1 MLSQLNTNTWL
12 VVALETEVELT
23 VVLELLNFDHIHQ
36 VHSCRR
42 IYNRQVPHLVMIV
55 RVIMVLL
62 YHRYQ
67 VILRRLIEGEVVKL
81 FVVLPDYLSMVHV
94 RLLKNVFDDDLS
106 LG

>member
-1 MLSQLNTNTWL
+1 
-12 VVALETEVELT
+12 
-23 VVLELLNFDHIHQ
+23 
-36 VHSCRR
+36 
-42 IYNRQVPHLVMIV
+42 MIF

-67 VILRRLIEGEVVKL
+67 VFLRRLIEREVVKL

-94 RLLKNVFDDDLS
+94 RLLKNVLDDDLS